1 MFVFGVLDP
10 GLGQSQAK
18 PSPPRRLWLWLE
30 EQEAKARQS
39 QAKAGASK
47 PSQAK
52 TSLSTTQASETV
64 KKARAAKD
72 ASDSEDED
80 GTEAPVPVKVAVVKT
95 RSNVKKAQAAKDASD
110 SEDKDGTEAPAPV
123 KAAVVKARKYA
134 PATIES
140 DESAPESKPNDSESE
155 AVASEDKS
163 DGSESEEYTEDIA
176 PNEAEFRA
184 EVPRVLSKKSKTT
197 EVNSDD
203 EMKDVKGKGLV
214 VEDLFS
220 ESEQESI
227 EVHDKPH
234 CKNLQL
240 TVELESDD
248 TLSDAPRASSTA
260 TAMSTCP
267 QCAITAM
274 VLAAAARRLHPGPQG
289 AIFVSLT
296 ATHQP
301 AYADNTDMQL
311 HEAIAK
317 GLTTVPGPDPP
328 TAAVPPRPPAPPT
341 AMLMILTASIS
352 LLRKRYARKVSAARQ
367 KKAEMER
374 PVVRPA
380 PAVHGGMVAQLDR
393 IAAATVDAAS
403 RPESDWHISARLM
416 FPAPGKDIGLTGQT
430 DELKAVLHG
439 CIDFIKVSLLFE
451 DAYPAILSRAGF
463 APTYLLMAA
472 QHTAAIHI
480 KDRLTKDLTFAARLA
495 DIPLDRIN
503 ISRGDIRQVA
513 AQEVAG
519 LFGFALSSPEEVKTI
534 VNGRLQDHKYIFPVD
549 PVTNRL
555 KSELPFLNE
564 GVGGVLK
571 KAVFTG
577 QFKTRNLH
585 RFTST
590 NQKHPERLEASDA
603 MVSLGAT
610 AVYAALSE
618 YRATGKHQKIPFT
631 ASAYEDVYRNH
642 MHTLSDTRAFSPK
655 ALHVVLH
662 RLYNLLTESTTATSN
677 ATSSSAL
684 LINLVEIPDSD

>member
-197 EVNSDD
+197 E
-203 EMKDVKGKGLV
+203 MKDVKGKGLV

-227 EVHDKPH
+227 E
-234 CKNLQL
+234 NLQL

-248 TLSDAPRASSTA
+248 TLSDAPPRVINGDSDVDMPAVRNYGHGTRSRCSSASSW
-260 TAMSTCP
+260 SSGRDLRVP
-267 QCAITAM
+267 DSDGE
-274 VLAAAARRLHPGPQG
+274 PEKK
-289 AIFVSLT
+289 
-296 ATHQP
+296 HQP